1 MTVEDLDDVP
11 YGPLPPDEGF
21 PVRDFASGRREGRR
35 EGGRKGG
42 NKNEERDADVFR
54 TYHAFIYRTHSFA
67 LPSCTPSLPPSLPPY
82 LLSSASAGGSALR
95 KVFNTNSSRTGLS

>member
-42 NKNEERDADVFR
+42 NKNEETSIVP
-54 TYHAFIYRTHSFA
+54 IP
-67 LPSCTPSLPPSLPPY
+67 LPSPPVLPPSLLPSLPTC
-82 LLSSASAGGSALR
+82 SGRRLR
-95 KVFNTNSSRTGLS
+95 GAAP